1 VETSGQ
7 ALRRWAPLIAV
18 AAVQVLLVAVV
29 PSRGDVAGGA
39 DALLGGGAPL
49 SVGGGSGTGAVDPVT
64 GQPLPAGSAGGVD
77 PVTGQPI
84 PAGTSGSGSTAGASG
99 TAGGSGVP
107 GAPGTTGGTVPGQPN
122 VPVQSGPADLSKC
135 AKGGKL
141 QQDVTS
147 ASPPCTPRFTG
158 DNGGATYQGVSKDK
172 IKIIRYRPKSNEQ
185 VDAILRTQG
194 LAFSTAEEKEAM
206 DTYAKFFEKRYEFYD
221 RKVEWIFE
229 QGTCN
234 ISPPDLPCFRN
245 EAKRLNAKH
254 KPFGIFWTNST
265 TQAEFFDEWS
275 RLGVVNAG
283 GWHFNS
289 QFNNALRPFHW
300 DVFMDGTRTATN
312 IADYWC
318 KKMQGKNATLAGDP
332 ALRTK
337 KRKLGILTQAFPVTQ
352 KNALDLYAMV
362 TGGKCG
368 TKADAAEPVYTPSD
382 IAQGQQTANVAV
394 QKLKAEGVTTL
405 VIISDPIN
413 PTFTTTAATRQQWF
427 PEHLLAGSG
436 VIDFDPLGRLYD
448 QSQWRNAFGPGHLA
462 DPAPP
467 ERTDSFKAAAD
478 VGVRDNGAGALIFA
492 YMNLFSTMIQRSGPD
507 LKPLNVERGMHTLP
521 PQGGWE
527 ATKNPLAILLKYGPG
542 DYTAIEDSR
551 HTFWDPNATSK
562 IDGKPGAYVAL
573 EGGRRFEIG
582 KWPAGEPRR

>member
-1 VETSGQ
+1 MESSGQ
-7 ALRRWAPLIAV
+7 VLRRWLPLLLV
-18 AAVQVLLVAVV
+18 VAVQVLLVAVV
-29 PSRGDVAGGA
+29 PSRGNVPGGA
-39 DALLGGGAPL
+39 DTLTGGGAPL
-49 SVGGGSGTGAVDPVT
+49 GLDGTVSDAPLEPGEVAVDPDT
-64 GQPLPAGSAGGVD
+64 GEPLPEGAAGGD
-77 PVTGQPI
+77 P
-84 PAGTSGSGSTAGASG
+84 GSGPGADPGADPG
-99 TAGGSGVP
+99 TPGDDSAPEVP
-107 GAPGTTGGTVPGQPN
+107 GAPGDPGTPGQPGE
-122 VPVQSGPADLSKC
+122 QDLSKC
-135 AKGGKL
+135 AKDGKR

-147 ASPPCTPRFTG
+147 SSPPCTPRFTG
-158 DNGGATYQGVSKDK
+158 DNGGATYQGVTAKTVK
-172 IKIIRYRPKSNEQ
+172 VLRYRPKSNPQ
-185 VDAILRTQG
+185 VDAILNTQG
-194 LAFSTAEEKEAM
+194 LAFSPAEEEQAM
-206 DTYAKFFEKRYEFYD
+206 NTYAKFFEKRYEFYN
-221 RKVEWIFE
+221 RKVEWVWE
-229 QGTCN
+229 QGTCE

-254 KPFGIFWTNST
+254 KPFAVFWANST

-283 GWHFNS
+283 GWHFNAD
-289 QFNNALRPFHW
+289 FNNRLRPFHW
-300 DVFMDGTRTATN
+300 DVFMDGTRTASN

-332 ALRTK
+332 ALRAQ

-352 KNALDLYAMV
+352 KNAQDLYRMV

-413 PTFTTTAATRQQWF
+413 PTYTTTAATRQQWY

-436 VIDFDPLGRLYD
+436 VIDYDPLGRLYD

-467 ERTDSFKAAAD
+467 ERTDAYRAAAD
-478 VGVRDNGAGALIFA
+478 VGVRDNGAGNLIFA
-492 YMNLFSTMIQRSGPD
+492 YMNLISTMIQRSGPE
-507 LKPLNVERGMHTLP
+507 LKPLNVERGMHTMP
-521 PQGGWE
+521 PSGGWA
-527 ATKNPLAILLKYGPG
+527 ATKNPLSILLKYGPG

-551 HTFWDPNATSK
+551 HTYWDPGARSK
-562 IDGKPGAYVAL
+562 IDGKAGAYVAF

-582 KWPAGEPRR
+582 KWPAGEPRS

>member
-1 VETSGQ
+1 MG
-7 ALRRWAPLIAV
+7 
-18 AAVQVLLVAVV
+18 
-29 PSRGDVAGGA
+29 
-39 DALLGGGAPL
+39 
-49 SVGGGSGTGAVDPVT
+49 
-64 GQPLPAGSAGGVD
+64 
-77 PVTGQPI
+77 
-84 PAGTSGSGSTAGASG
+84 
-99 TAGGSGVP
+99 GVP
-107 GAPGTTGGTVPGQPN
+107 GAPGTAGTVPGAAPGA
-122 VPVQSGPADLSKC
+122 PGSTTAATGDTSKC
-135 AKGGKL
+135 AKGGKV
-141 QQDVTS
+141 QQDVTLS
-147 ASPPCTPRFTG
+147 SPPCTPRFTG
-158 DNGGATYQGVSKDK
+158 DNGGATYQGVTKST
-172 IKIIRYRPKSNEQ
+172 IKIIRYRPKSNPQ

-194 LAFSTAEEKEAM
+194 LAFSPEEENEAM
-206 DTYAKFFEKRYEFYD
+206 ATYAKFFEKHYEFYN

-254 KPFGIFWTNST
+254 KPFGIFWTTST

-275 RLGVVNAG
+275 RLGVVNIG
-283 GWHFNS
+283 GWHFNA
-289 QFNNALRPFHW
+289 QFNQALRPFHW

-368 TKADAAEPVYTPSD
+368 TRADAAEPVYTPSD

-413 PTFTTTAATRQQWF
+413 PTFTTAAATRQQWF

-467 ERTDSFKAAAD
+467 EKTDAFRAAAD
-478 VGVRDNGAGALIFA
+478 VGVRDNGAGNLIFA
-492 YMNLFSTMIQRSGPD
+492 YMNLFATMIQRSGPD

-527 ATKNPLAILLKYGPG
+527 RTKNPLAILLKYGPG
-542 DYTAIEDSR
+542 DYTSIEDSR
-551 HTFWDPNATSK
+551 QTFWDPNARSK
-562 IDGKPGAYVAL
+562 IDGKPGAYVTL

-582 KWPAGEPRR
+582 KWSGGEPKT